1 MAWYGPDCEL
11 MTPTGIDGFVMDDFR
26 SGAAFETAIIADA
39 GATSLAQLLRMRP
52 AKFVHALSLTM
63 CSART

>member
-1 MAWYGPDCEL
+1 

-26 SGAAFETAIIADA
+26 SGAAVETAIIADS
-39 GATSLAQLLRMRP
+39 GSTSLAQLLRMRP

-63 CSART
+63 